1 MEMSKNGNKIAV
13 VDGAAR
19 VGCAAMTVAAAAML
33 TAFTLLAEP
42 LEQTSPDAM
51 IQALQGAFGA
61 RHRKFRR
68 LVRGNVLLTVGTLFG
83 RDYPR
88 RCTLLTRW
96 RRP

>member
-42 LEQTSPDAM
+42 LEQTSPDA
-51 IQALQGAFGA
+51 
-61 RHRKFRR
+61 
-68 LVRGNVLLTVGTLFG
+68 
-83 RDYPR
+83 
-88 RCTLLTRW
+88 
-96 RRP
+96 